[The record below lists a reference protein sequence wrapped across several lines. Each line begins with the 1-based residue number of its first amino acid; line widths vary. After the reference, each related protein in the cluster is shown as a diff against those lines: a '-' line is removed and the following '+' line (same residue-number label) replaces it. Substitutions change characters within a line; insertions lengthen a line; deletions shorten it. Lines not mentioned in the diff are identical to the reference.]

1 MEIYS
6 RNWGGRCGPE
16 TEKGAGWPPTA
27 CTRQLASSGSPLT
40 CRRLPPARCPRVAP
54 RQLASD
60 VAAHY
65 ISSMRTIGLLG
76 GMSWEST
83 ALYYQ
88 HINSGIKLRLGGLH
102 SAELVLVSIDFAPL
116 EQMQAAGDWE
126 AAGRLLAE
134 KAARAEA
141 AGAELLLLCTNTM
154 HKVAPAV
161 EAAVKIPLIHI
172 ADATAAAIK
181 AAGLTR
187 VGLLG
192 TRFTMEQDFYAG
204 RLQELHGL
212 EVLTPEP
219 ADREIVH
226 RVIYEELVLGT
237 VRDESR
243 AEFVRITQQLAES
256 GAQGVIL
263 GCTEIGML
271 LSQADIPLPLFDT
284 TALHAEAAVTAAV
297 TAASAPSAASA
308 GSADRRAMADRGA
321 R

>member
-1 MEIYS
+1 
-6 RNWGGRCGPE
+6 
-16 TEKGAGWPPTA
+16 
-27 CTRQLASSGSPLT
+27 
-40 CRRLPPARCPRVAP
+40 
-54 RQLASD
+54 
-60 VAAHY
+60 
-65 ISSMRTIGLLG
+65 
-76 GMSWEST
+76 MSWEST
-83 ALYYQ
+83 SLYYR
-88 HINSGIKLRLGGLH
+88 HINAGIKRRLGGLH

-134 KAARAEA
+134 RAARAEA
-141 AGAELLLLCTNTM
+141 GGAELLLICTNTM

-172 ADATAAAIK
+172 ADATAAAVK
-181 AAGLTR
+181 AAGLSR

-219 ADREIVH
+219 AEREIVH

-237 VRDESR
+237 VRDDSR
-243 AEFVRITQQLAES
+243 AEFVRIVQQLAES
-256 GAQGVIL
+256 GAEGVIL

-271 LSQADIPLPLFDT
+271 ISPADTPLPLFDT
-284 TALHAEAAVTAAV
+284 TLIHADAAVTAAV
-297 TAASAPSAASA
+297 ETTEAAQATDSAASQAA
-308 GSADRRAMADRGA
+308 GIEEQDR
-321 R
+321 